1 MINFDR
7 ALHCPINKC
16 TLVEFVFIKQDPS
29 SIQYFLILIHGC
41 IIHANIYP
49 YKSIR
54 RKHNSPQ
61 EVTSS
66 VTENKGSN
74 LRLSVLSQSLIRVDW
89 CLIVFDRL
97 LPGSSFTSPQVT
109 RCWQHLSTINHDT
122 CQVLQCLYALS
133 QFIYLSPPPLTLFS
147 SFIIHS
153 SLCMLW
159 ILEEAFMATARSPTL
174 PPLVKKNYILMILS
188 LTFVLSFTIYPIFLV
203 IFGVLYICTL
213 FNIHSGSCVFHH
225 MHASYLSP

>member
-29 SIQYFLILIHGC
+29 SIQYFLILIHVC

-153 SLCMLW
+153 SLSACYGYWRRLSWLPQDPQLYPLW
-159 ILEEAFMATARSPTL
+159 
-174 PPLVKKNYILMILS
+174 
-188 LTFVLSFTIYPIFLV
+188 
-203 IFGVLYICTL
+203 
-213 FNIHSGSCVFHH
+213 
-225 MHASYLSP
+225 